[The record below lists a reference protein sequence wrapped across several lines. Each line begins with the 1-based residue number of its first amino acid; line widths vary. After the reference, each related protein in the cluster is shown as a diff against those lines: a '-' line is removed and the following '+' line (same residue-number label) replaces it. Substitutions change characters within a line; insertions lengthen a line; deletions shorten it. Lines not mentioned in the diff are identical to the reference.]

1 MHLLL
6 FQEPKTTT
14 EVVML
19 TEVAE
24 QMSDMCQEDLAP
36 LNTNAS
42 GHSPVSKQVL
52 SAWALGGSEKWMS
65 MFMQLLLLP
74 WKRPLLK

>member
-52 SAWALGGSEKWMS
+52 SA
-65 MFMQLLLLP
+65 
-74 WKRPLLK
+74 